1 MAKRASRDPEKT
13 RAQILNASFMEIYK
27 RGFNGVGV
35 RELAAK
41 AEVTIGAFF
50 HYFPTKNHVGY
61 AIVDEIIR
69 DGIMDRWIR
78 PLSAYKNP
86 VQGIL
91 KCFKNTFTNWP
102 DEYVA
107 LGCPLNNLTQEMAG
121 SDEVFQQKT
130 RAVLQDWIAKTQE
143 HLKCAQQAGYLRK
156 NVNTQELA
164 EYIVTFQE
172 GTFAMGKALNDRRIF
187 DSMYRSLKQHLE
199 ALAP

>member
-1 MAKRASRDPEKT
+1 MDTTSIKNIP
-13 RAQILNASFMEIYK
+13 
-27 RGFNGVGV
+27 VGV
-35 RELAAK
+35 FTSIWTDIFVAK
-41 AEVTIGAFF
+41 
-50 HYFPTKNHVGY
+50 K
-61 AIVDEIIR
+61 
-69 DGIMDRWIR
+69 R

-91 KCFKNTFTNWP
+91 KCFKKTFTNWP
-102 DEYVA
+102 DEYVT

-130 RAVLQDWIAKTQE
+130 RAVLQDWIAKTHE
-143 HLKCAQQAGYLRK
+143 HLKRAQQGGYLRK